1 MLPVAGFGCMESTA
15 GPHQWPP
22 VPSLVLFVLPRFIV
36 RLVCPV
42 DRGQAGS
49 QDGMWS
55 QLLLSETEQTDQ
67 LEQVEGYFLVF
78 YSFEIAQVCQTLR
91 EEFEEKQRELL
102 NRQFGRTF
110 FKKYIRDN
118 PSRLVRRLKFSLN
131 DCFKLG

>member
-1 MLPVAGFGCMESTA
+1 M
-15 GPHQWPP
+15 
-22 VPSLVLFVLPRFIV
+22 
-36 RLVCPV
+36 

-67 LEQVEGYFLVF
+67 LETVEGYFLVF